1 MTKNDLIKEI
11 QKRTWVDK
19 TDFQKCVN
27 ELFKIIIETNV
38 KGENVNIINF
48 GKFIVMKINE
58 RTVRN
63 PKTGE
68 VFENPEHFI
77 PKFKP
82 IDNYKEQ
89 VKFAFNYQK
98 NKSKIKNNKKLKS
111 FFDNQKMKKPK

>member
-19 TDFQKCVN
+19 TDVQKCVN

-48 GKFIVMKINE
+48 GKFIVMKVNE

-68 VFENPEHFI
+68 VFENPEHFTL
-77 PKFKP
+77 KFKP

-98 NKSKIKNNKKLKS
+98 NKSEIKADKKLKS
-111 FFDNQKMKKPK
+111 IFDNQKNKMKK